1 MGLSFGKLFSRL
13 FAKKEMRILMVGLSM
28 LLVRRPSS
36 TSSNLVRTSPLSQPL
51 VSMLKLCNTRTLA
64 LPSGMSGVRTS
75 HPDPS
80 ILHRI
85 LNEDELRDAVLLVFA
100 KSSQRNERC

>member
-1 MGLSFGKLFSRL
+1 
-13 FAKKEMRILMVGLSM
+13 M

-75 HPDPS
+75 WNIEHTL
-80 ILHRI
+80 IH
-85 LNEDELRDAVLLVFA
+85 
-100 KSSQRNERC
+100 SQRNVIFWLTFPILMDYRTEAVTILRK

>member
-1 MGLSFGKLFSRL
+1 
-13 FAKKEMRILMVGLSM
+13 M

-64 LPSGMSGVRTS
+64 LPSGMSGVRTRIIIIKIFTDRFCFS

-80 ILHRI
+80 IV
-85 LNEDELRDAVLLVFA
+85 ETLLPEHA
-100 KSSQRNERC
+100 GTYLCCRQQRS